1 MNGVRQDRNQHSHK
15 SVIWLG
21 LAALCAAAL
30 GPAPSAAQTD
40 EPPDP
45 PNLRVTRGQLADSP
59 FEVPVEDTL
68 VLETYN
74 IRSALPPVVPYI
86 IGGGPAEPDTFSWQV
101 DLGDCGGTLIARD
114 WVLTAAHCL
123 GEGMPASVRVGSY
136 ELGGGQEIEVS
147 AIHIHPEFPDSIF
160 DIALLHLATAAPEA
174 LGVVAL
180 PDLATHNRLAVPGR
194 TATAIGW
201 GAIGLGPTESD
212 SRPTHLQQ
220 AELLLEGCV
229 QDYSYNVCTTTLLFT
244 DFATNAC
251 FGDSGGPLLA
261 RDGGTYYQIG
271 ITSRGPELVT
281 RAPICYD
288 GTIFEK
294 VASHLD
300 WISSVT
306 GIAFVEPPPAPED
319 PMAVDICSRTP
330 AVREE
335 ILSITGVADCAAVT
349 DADLAAITRLDLSN
363 AGLTALQEGDF
374 AGLSSLAF
382 LDMGDNG
389 LTQLPQ
395 ILFADLAALAEL
407 VLHRNR
413 LRTLPADVFDPLAA
427 LTLLDL
433 AENSL
438 IELSEE
444 TFDNLSGLIT
454 LNISRNGIAAL
465 PEGVFDELGSL
476 TELNLERNPLAALPG
491 GIFAELTELKTLSLG
506 DQFRSLT
513 LTAGVFDGLEGLLWL
528 RLRGVASLSA
538 DAFAGTRD
546 LLELDISNGA
556 FSSLPAGVF
565 DNLSSL
571 LELNLEGNPI
581 AEVPEG
587 IFAGLTELKILFLGD
602 STGSLTV
609 TAGMFDGLEG
619 LRWLKLLGI
628 ASLPDDVF
636 AGTPNLHTLDV
647 SDGALS
653 SLPAGM
659 FDNLNGLI
667 ELNLEGNPIAAV
679 PEDIFANLTEL
690 EILSLG
696 DSTGSLT
703 VTAGMFDGLEGLR
716 WLKLLGI
723 ASLPD
728 DAFAGTPNL
737 RHLEVVASALSS
749 LPAGVFDN
757 LSSLT
762 ELNLRGNPIAAV
774 PEDIFANLT
783 ELEILSLGDS
793 RDLLSLP
800 FGGLEGLVPE
810 AADDVETLVPLT
822 LTAGVFD
829 GLEGLKVLTLHSLAS
844 LPADLFAGTP
854 NLVILTVTEGT
865 FSSLPTGVFDSLS
878 SLQALAIDR
887 CGITALPPGI
897 FDNMSSLNGLN
908 LSGNPLTA
916 VPEGIFANLTELEI
930 LSLGDSRDLL
940 SLLFGG
946 LEGLVPEAA
955 DDVETLVPLT
965 LTAGVFDGLEGLK
978 VLTLHSLASLPADLF
993 AGTPNL
999 EFLTVSDG
1007 ALSSIPS
1014 GVFDR
1019 LTNLGLLNLQN
1030 NGLATLPAGVF
1041 EGLSNLEI
1049 LGLADNEFATLP
1061 AGVFNGLTNLV
1072 SLNLGGNEMTTL
1084 PAGLFAGLSNLQ
1096 FLHLL
1101 ENPGIPFILTPKLQP
1116 VGSGQQDG
1124 TVKLRIFVA
1133 EGAPF
1138 KTSVSW
1144 TATGEVIGAA
1154 MGRVSVPAGSLYS
1167 EPFKVTGADS
1177 RGEISIALSDPNFL
1191 GVSDYFG
1198 QALALATGDPLTL
1211 DLAALP
1217 SSREQFV
1224 VDEDIPEMPTGVW
1237 SPDLLSRASFSQV
1250 GGQTAITFSHGGRI
1264 EEDGVSYTCMSG
1276 GGCEIKGTMVAKGVI
1291 FVSKPAAQAELL
1303 VAGVGQFV
1311 DERTVFQEKIYNGY
1325 ELGDSTATL
1334 RSVAGEITRVSFLDP
1349 GGDLVFADFSSDDPA
1364 TEMVI
1369 TLEGFSGVLEESPY
1383 DQEKTRYARGLA
1395 TVTMVNPTDL
1405 TWLEVI
1411 SLGNH
1416 IDRVDLALIVEDT
1429 FAGPVD
1435 GMADLQAVVI
1445 EGEGSIGAI
1454 DAANANFVSPFG
1466 TIGIDAGGA
1475 IVKRALSIG
1484 DITPREGVTP
1494 VLRISAESL
1503 DRAEAGEG
1511 ETVIIAILIAGGDL
1525 REATGDLQI
1534 DTGGVVYPFRIL
1546 AAAGERSIGESA
1558 QRTDLGDG
1566 ILDAVTD
1573 TFVASPDDYFEPD
1586 GQKSGV
1592 SIQ

>member
-1 MNGVRQDRNQHSHK
+1 MV
-15 SVIWLG
+15 VV
-21 LAALCAAAL
+21 ALCAAAL
-30 GPAPSAAQTD
+30 GPALATAQTD
-40 EPPDP
+40 EPPGP
-45 PNLRVTRGQLADSP
+45 PNLRGSRGQQ
-59 FEVPVEDTL
+59 EVLPGEPPVEDAL
-68 VLETYN
+68 GLETYN
-74 IRSALPPVVPYI
+74 IRSDLPPVAPYI

-101 DLGDCGGTLIARD
+101 DLGVCGGTLIARD

-147 AIHIHPEFPDSIF
+147 AVHIHPEYSDSIF
-160 DIALLHLATAAPEA
+160 DIALLHLATAAPES

-180 PDLATHNRLAVPGR
+180 PDLATHNRLAAPGR

-201 GAIGLGPTESD
+201 GAIGWGQTESD

-220 AELLLEGCV
+220 ADLLLEGCV

-244 DFATNAC
+244 DLATNTC

-261 RDGGTYYQIG
+261 RDGGRFYQIG
-271 ITSRGPELVT
+271 ITSRSPDIVT
-281 RAPICYD
+281 RAPTCYD

-294 VASHLD
+294 VASHLN

-306 GIAFVEPPPAPED
+306 GIAFVEPPPVPED

-335 ILSITGVADCAAVT
+335 ILSITRVADCAAVT

-363 AGLTALQEGDF
+363 LGLTALQEGDF
-374 AGLSSLAF
+374 AGLSGLAF
-382 LDMGDNG
+382 LDLGDNG
-389 LTQLPQ
+389 LTELPQ
-395 ILFADLAALAEL
+395 SLFADLSALAEL
-407 VLHRNR
+407 VLHRNS
-413 LRTLPADVFDPLAA
+413 LRTLPADSFDPLAA

-438 IELSEE
+438 VELSEE
-444 TFDNLSGLIT
+444 AFDNLSGLIT
-454 LNISRNGIAAL
+454 LNISRNDIAAL

-476 TELNLERNPLAALPG
+476 TELNLERNPLEALPG
-491 GIFAELTELKTLSLG
+491 GIFADLTELKTLSLG
-506 DQFRSLT
+506 DRFRSLT

-556 FSSLPAGVF
+556 LSSLLAGVF

-571 LELNLEGNPI
+571 TELNLEENPL

-609 TAGMFDGLEG
+609 TAGTFNGLEG
-619 LRWLKLLGI
+619 LRWLKLHGI

-667 ELNLEGNPIAAV
+667 ELNLEENPIAEV
-679 PEDIFANLTEL
+679 PE
-690 EILSLG
+690 G
-696 DSTGSLT
+696 
-703 VTAGMFDGLEGLR
+703 
-716 WLKLLGI
+716 
-723 ASLPD
+723 
-728 DAFAGTPNL
+728 
-737 RHLEVVASALSS
+737 
-749 LPAGVFDN
+749 
-757 LSSLT
+757 
-762 ELNLRGNPIAAV
+762 
-774 PEDIFANLT
+774 IFANLT

-800 FGGLEGLVPE
+800 FGGLEGFLPE
-810 AADDVETLVPLT
+810 ATDDVETLVTLT

-829 GLEGLKVLTLHSLAS
+829 GLERLEVLTLHSLES
-844 LPADLFAGTP
+844 LPADMFAGTP
-854 NLVILTVTEGT
+854 SLMVLQIYDGT
-865 FSSLPTGVFDSLS
+865 FSSLPAGVFDSLS
-878 SLQALAIDR
+878 SLQALTIDR
-887 CGITALPPGI
+887 CGITALPSGIFEEFGSLALLSLEENEIAALPSGI
-897 FDNMSSLNGLN
+897 FDNMSSLTVLH
-908 LSGNPLTA
+908 LLGNPITA
-916 VPEGIFANLTELEI
+916 VPEGIFAELTELEI
-930 LSLGDSRDLL
+930 LSLGERMGS
-940 SLLFGG
+940 
-946 LEGLVPEAA
+946 
-955 DDVETLVPLT
+955 LT
-965 LTAGVFDGLEGLK
+965 LTDGVFDGLNGLK
-978 VLTLHSLASLPADLF
+978 GLVLNGVASLPADAF
-993 AGTPNL
+993 ADTPDL
-999 EFLTVSDG
+999 EILTVSDG

-1014 GVFDR
+1014 DVFDR

-1030 NGLATLPAGVF
+1030 NGLATLPAGLF

-1072 SLNLGGNEMTTL
+1072 SLNLGGNEFTTL

-1101 ENPGIPFILTPKLQP
+1101 ENPGVPFILTPTLQP
-1116 VGSGQQDG
+1116 VGSGHQDG
-1124 TVKLRIFVA
+1124 TVKLRVFVA

-1138 KTSVSW
+1138 ETGVSW
-1144 TATGEVIGAA
+1144 TVTGEVIGPAT
-1154 MGRVSVPAGSLYS
+1154 GRVSVPAGTLYS
-1167 EPFKVTGADS
+1167 EPFKVTWADS

-1191 GVSDYFG
+1191 GVSDYIG
-1198 QALALATGDPLTL
+1198 QALALAAGDPLTL

-1250 GGQTAITFSHGGRI
+1250 GGQTSITFSHGGRI
-1264 EEDGVSYTCMSG
+1264 EEDGVAYTCMNG
-1276 GGCEIKGTMVAKGVI
+1276 GGCEIEGTRVTKGVVL
-1291 FVSKPAAQAELL
+1291 VSEPAAQGELL

-1311 DERTVFQEKIYNGY
+1311 DEKTVFQEKVYNGY

-1369 TLEGFSGVLEESPY
+1369 TLEEFPGTLEESPY
-1383 DQEKTRYARGLA
+1383 DQQQTRYARGLG
-1395 TVTMVNPTDL
+1395 TVTLVNPTDL

-1416 IDRVDLALIVEDT
+1416 IDRVDLALIKEDT
-1429 FAGPVD
+1429 FAGAVD
-1435 GMADLQAVVI
+1435 GRADLQAVVI
-1445 EGEGSIGAI
+1445 EGESSIGAI
-1454 DAANANFVSPFG
+1454 DAANANFVSSFG
-1466 TIGIDAGGA
+1466 TIGIDAGQT
-1475 IVKRALSIG
+1475 IVKRALLLG
-1484 DITPREGVTP
+1484 DITPSEGTTPP
-1494 VLRISAESL
+1494 VLRINGESL
-1503 DRAEAGEG
+1503 DRANTAEG

-1534 DTGGVVYPFRIL
+1534 DTGGMVYPFRIL
-1546 AAAGERSIGESA
+1546 AAAGERSISESA
-1558 QRTDLGDG
+1558 QRSDLGDG
-1566 ILDAVTD
+1566 RLPAVTD